1 MRGIS
6 NWWGENFIGWWAA
19 DFQIYVL
26 RFPSA
31 KHSDE
36 PLKAG
41 IVFSKGF
48 HDSWVSSPL
57 PRREPEYIYLE
68 IRLFNGIELFFGCVG
83 ICRKRIDGNTDYT
96 YLRCTTHTLCECKPV
111 NFLFGA
117 LVSQPYLSSNA
128 KIPPHQISF
137 PMRWFLF
144 LLHCFYRSRHFFF
157 ILF

>member
-1 MRGIS
+1 MSGTAQVSIICVSINSLPADS
-6 NWWGENFIGWWAA
+6 NTSRKSFDTVEQA

-68 IRLFNGIELFFGCVG
+68 IRLFNGIE
-83 ICRKRIDGNTDYT
+83 
-96 YLRCTTHTLCECKPV
+96 
-111 NFLFGA
+111 
-117 LVSQPYLSSNA
+117 
-128 KIPPHQISF
+128 
-137 PMRWFLF
+137 
-144 LLHCFYRSRHFFF
+144 
-157 ILF
+157 